1 MLLGRPNFAR
11 DVFCFL
17 LADLPGRVI
26 VVRANVIGGVIGGVH
41 GPLHRPGECRG
52 LVRLHPLQ
60 DDLLTLDD
68 VVELEMPHRRMAS
81 QLLCKPCS

>member
-1 MLLGRPNFAR
+1 MLLGRPNFAH
-11 DVFCFL
+11 DVIRLL

-26 VVRANVIGGVIGGVH
+26 VIRDIIIGGVIGSVH

-60 DDLLTLDD
+60 DDLLTLDE
-68 VVELEMPHRRMAS
+68 VVEPEMPHRRMAN
-81 QLLCKPCS
+81 QLSRKPCL